1 MNQILVIRFDEEEL
15 AMEDKIRKIFD
26 EFDFSEAEELMKNID
41 PTDINDTGLNE
52 TCIRNMVFEK
62 LKVCTNEAVN
72 EAVNETENEAENET
86 VNETANEAAN
96 EAVNETENEA
106 VNEAVNE
113 TENEAVNEAVNEAAN
128 EVVNEAENEMTVQR
142 ADTDKKLEKNFDES
156 KNVVPLENTGS
167 VKHAK
172 HMKYVKYVKYA
183 AACLVLV
190 CGSFTLG
197 RLAERSAQAPAG
209 NTKVADATD
218 GEASNTESPEDKNS
232 DPGTQDTYQKDEM
245 HKDKEYADDVM
256 AGYGKDNGY
265 KNDDNRKS
273 EENDDADNTSSETK
287 TDKIKKN
294 VSEKADNSH
303 ANNEENDKNKN
314 NYSRF
319 ITQDIEDVLIKAIDE
334 IDMESFEER
343 YNSLDEL
350 LKNTDIVVR
359 GGKMSSRFINAG
371 KNLYD
376 VYAKFNVDTVLY
388 DRTGEDISPKI
399 KVIEGMAY
407 NTKTNTV
414 IHYNDYQYMKCDQEY
429 ILFLDRHNN
438 GFYSITGISYGKI
451 PLDEGEDN
459 TSLNRAVLD
468 KYGLSKL
475 NDIINE
481 ARARFVVE
489 NDSKNKSTAENDSK
503 NESTAEND
511 SRDKSTAENDSKNKL
526 TVEND
531 AKPGEDMLTDNK

>member
-1 MNQILVIRFDEEEL
+1 
-15 AMEDKIRKIFD
+15 MEDKIRKIFD

-41 PTDINDTGLNE
+41 PTDNNDTGLNE
-52 TCIRNMVFEK
+52 TRIRNMVFEK
-62 LKVCTNEAVN
+62 LKVCA
-72 EAVNETENEAENET
+72 NET
-86 VNETANEAAN
+86 
-96 EAVNETENEA
+96 VNETENEA
-106 VNEAVNE
+106 VNEAVNK
-113 TENEAVNEAVNEAAN
+113 TANEAVNETENETVNEAAN
-128 EVVNEAENEMTVQR
+128 EAVKEVANEMTVQR

-156 KNVVPLENTGS
+156 KNVVPLENTES

-172 HMKYVKYVKYA
+172 YMKYVKYA

-197 RLAERSAQAPAG
+197 RLVERSAQAPAG

-218 GEASNTESPEDKNS
+218 GEASSTESPEDKNS

-294 VSEKADNSH
+294 VSEKAYKSL
-303 ANNEENDKNKN
+303 ANNEKNDKNKN

-489 NDSKNKSTAENDSK
+489 NDSKNKVVSENDSK

-511 SRDKSTAENDSKNKL
+511 SRDKSTVENDSKNKL

-531 AKPGEDMLTDNK
+531 AKPGEDMLTDKK

>member
-62 LKVCTNEAVN
+62 LKVC
-72 EAVNETENEAENET
+72 
-86 VNETANEAAN
+86 AN

-106 VNEAVNE
+106 VNETENEAVNE
-113 TENEAVNEAVNEAAN
+113 AANETVNEVANETENEAVNEAANETENEAANEAVNEAVNEAAS
-128 EVVNEAENEMTVQR
+128 EMTVQR

-156 KNVVPLENTGS
+156 KNVVPLENTES

-197 RLAERSAQAPAG
+197 RLVERSAQAPAG

-232 DPGTQDTYQKDEM
+232 DLRTQDTYQKDEM

-265 KNDDNRKS
+265 KNDDKRKS
-273 EENDDADNTSSETK
+273 EENDDADDTSSETK

-294 VSEKADNSH
+294 VSEKADKSL

-319 ITQDIEDVLIKAIDE
+319 VTQDIEDVLIKAIDE

-511 SRDKSTAENDSKNKL
+511 AKNKVVSENDSRNKS

>member
-41 PTDINDTGLNE
+41 PTDNNDTGLNE
-52 TCIRNMVFEK
+52 TRIRNMVFEK
-62 LKVCTNEAVN
+62 LKVCA
-72 EAVNETENEAENET
+72 NEAENET
-86 VNETANEAAN
+86 ENETVNEAANETVNETVNEAANETVNEAVNEAAN
-96 EAVNETENEA
+96 EAVNET
-106 VNEAVNE
+106 VNE
-113 TENEAVNEAVNEAAN
+113 TVK
-128 EVVNEAENEMTVQR
+128 EVANEMTVQR

-172 HMKYVKYVKYA
+172 YMKYVKYA

-197 RLAERSAQAPAG
+197 RLVERSAQAPAG

-218 GEASNTESPEDKNS
+218 SEASNTECPEDKNS

-245 HKDKEYADDVM
+245 QKDKEYADDVM
-256 AGYGKDNGY
+256 AGYGKDNGC
-265 KNDDNRKS
+265 KNDDKRKS

-294 VSEKADNSH
+294 VSKKADKLH
-303 ANNEENDKNKN
+303 ANNEKNDKNKN

-468 KYGLSKL
+468 NYGLSKL

-489 NDSKNKSTAENDSK
+489 NDSKNKVVSENDSK
-503 NESTAEND
+503 N
-511 SRDKSTAENDSKNKL
+511 KSTAENDSKNKL

>member
-1 MNQILVIRFDEEEL
+1 MNQISVIRFDEEEL

-41 PTDINDTGLNE
+41 PTDNNDTGLNE
-52 TCIRNMVFEK
+52 TRIRNMVFEK
-62 LKVCTNEAVN
+62 LKVCANEAVNETANEAANETAN
-72 EAVNETENEAENET
+72 EAVNETENEAVNET

-96 EAVNETENEA
+96 EAANET
-106 VNEAVNE
+106 VK
-113 TENEAVNEAVNEAAN
+113 
-128 EVVNEAENEMTVQR
+128 EVANEMTVQR
-142 ADTDKKLEKNFDES
+142 TDTDKKLEKNFDES
-156 KNVVPLENTGS
+156 KNVVSLENTGS

-197 RLAERSAQAPAG
+197 RLVERSAQAPAG

-256 AGYGKDNGY
+256 AGYGKDNGCR
-265 KNDDNRKS
+265 NDDKRKS

-294 VSEKADNSH
+294 VSEKADKSH

-489 NDSKNKSTAENDSK
+489 NDSKN
-503 NESTAEND
+503 ESTAEND

-526 TVEND
+526 TVDND

>member
-1 MNQILVIRFDEEEL
+1 
-15 AMEDKIRKIFD
+15 MEDKIRKIFD

-41 PTDINDTGLNE
+41 PTDNNDTGLNE
-52 TCIRNMVFEK
+52 TRIRNMVFEK
-62 LKVCTNEAVN
+62 LKVCAN
-72 EAVNETENEAENET
+72 EAVNETANET
-86 VNETANEAAN
+86 VNETANE
-96 EAVNETENEA
+96 T

-113 TENEAVNEAVNEAAN
+113 TVNETVNEAVK
-128 EVVNEAENEMTVQR
+128 EVANEMTVQR

-167 VKHAK
+167 VKHV
-172 HMKYVKYVKYA
+172 KYMKYVKYA

-197 RLAERSAQAPAG
+197 RLVEKSAQAPAG

-218 GEASNTESPEDKNS
+218 GEASSTESPEDKNS

-294 VSEKADNSH
+294 VSKKADKSH
-303 ANNEENDKNKN
+303 ANNEKNDKNKN

-503 NESTAEND
+503 NKVVSEND
-511 SRDKSTAENDSKNKL
+511 SRDKSTVENDSKNKL

>member
-1 MNQILVIRFDEEEL
+1 
-15 AMEDKIRKIFD
+15 MEDKIRKIFD

-41 PTDINDTGLNE
+41 PTDNNDTGLNE
-52 TCIRNMVFEK
+52 TRIRNMVFEK
-62 LKVCTNEAVN
+62 LKVCANEAENETENETVN
-72 EAVNETENEAENET
+72 EAANETVNETVNEAANETVNEAENET
-86 VNETANEAAN
+86 VNEAVNEAAN
-96 EAVNETENEA
+96 EAVNET
-106 VNEAVNE
+106 VNE
-113 TENEAVNEAVNEAAN
+113 TIK
-128 EVVNEAENEMTVQR
+128 EVANEMTVQR

-172 HMKYVKYVKYA
+172 YMKYVKYA

-197 RLAERSAQAPAG
+197 RLVERSAQAPAG

-218 GEASNTESPEDKNS
+218 GEASNTECPEDKNS

-245 HKDKEYADDVM
+245 QKDKEYADDVM
-256 AGYGKDNGY
+256 AGYGKDNGC
-265 KNDDNRKS
+265 KNDDKRKS

-294 VSEKADNSH
+294 ASKKADKLH
-303 ANNEENDKNKN
+303 ANNEKNDKNKN

-468 KYGLSKL
+468 NYGLSKL

-489 NDSKNKSTAENDSK
+489 NDSKNKVVSENDSK
-503 NESTAEND
+503 N
-511 SRDKSTAENDSKNKL
+511 KSTAENDSKNKL

>member
-62 LKVCTNEAVN
+62 LKVCAN
-72 EAVNETENEAENET
+72 EAVNETENEAVNEAANET
-86 VNETANEAAN
+86 VNETEN
-96 EAVNETENEA
+96 EAVNETANETENEA

-113 TENEAVNEAVNEAAN
+113 TENEAVNETVK
-128 EVVNEAENEMTVQR
+128 EVANEMTVQR

-172 HMKYVKYVKYA
+172 YMKYVKYA

-197 RLAERSAQAPAG
+197 RLVERSAQAPAG
-209 NTKVADATD
+209 NTKVAEATD

-256 AGYGKDNGY
+256 AGYGRDNGY
-265 KNDDNRKS
+265 KNDDKRES

-287 TDKIKKN
+287 TDKIKKD
-294 VSEKADNSH
+294 VSEKADKSH
-303 ANNEENDKNKN
+303 ANNEKNDKNKN

-350 LKNTDIVVR
+350 LENTDIVVR

-511 SRDKSTAENDSKNKL
+511 RKNKL
-526 TVEND
+526 TVDND
-531 AKPGEDMLTDNK
+531 DKPGEDMLTDNK

>member
-1 MNQILVIRFDEEEL
+1 MNQISVIRFDEEEL

-41 PTDINDTGLNE
+41 PTDNNDTGLNE
-52 TCIRNMVFEK
+52 TRIRNMVFEK
-62 LKVCTNEAVN
+62 LKVCANEA
-72 EAVNETENEAENET
+72 
-86 VNETANEAAN
+86 VNETANEAANETAN

-106 VNEAVNE
+106 VNEAANETANEAANE
-113 TENEAVNEAVNEAAN
+113 TENETVKEAA
-128 EVVNEAENEMTVQR
+128 NEMTVQR

-156 KNVVPLENTGS
+156 KNVVPLENPGS

-197 RLAERSAQAPAG
+197 RLVERSAQAPAG

-256 AGYGKDNGY
+256 AGYGKDNGC

-294 VSEKADNSH
+294 VSEKADKSH

-468 KYGLSKL
+468 NYGLSKL

-511 SRDKSTAENDSKNKL
+511 SKNESTAENDSKNKL